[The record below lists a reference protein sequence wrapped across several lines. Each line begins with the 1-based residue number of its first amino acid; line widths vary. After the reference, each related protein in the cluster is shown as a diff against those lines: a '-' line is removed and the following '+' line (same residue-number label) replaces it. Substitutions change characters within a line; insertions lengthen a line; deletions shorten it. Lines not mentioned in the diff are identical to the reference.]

1 MRFAFRFLVPLLLL
15 LALIAWGAS
24 AVAARSARTWA
35 ERDLKARARLVLAS
49 SRETLVRNLS
59 AGDRAGSRA
68 LLDALVRDERL
79 IAATVCDHKLRT
91 LAATGDLP
99 AQARCEGRSEPEGGL
114 EEGLDENVRVPGG
127 DVHVSW
133 VPVADEGA
141 AIGYLVLVHDLS
153 FVDRR
158 ASTTRQALFIAFG
171 LVGFAAAIATI
182 LTARFSRRSW
192 TAELRRMLPALLTG
206 GARSRAESHREFGP
220 VLSDVRELVA
230 SLASE
235 EATHGGRWT
244 AERLR
249 RVLER
254 SLGGEGVVA
263 VANREPYMH
272 VRGDDGMV
280 RVLHP
285 ASGLVTALEPV
296 MRACSGT
303 WIAHGS
309 GSADRDVVDRNDRIL
324 VPPAEASYTL
334 RRVWLEPEV
343 ERGYYYGFSNEGL
356 WPLCHLADARPEFR
370 AGDWNHYQ
378 EANRR
383 FAQAVAEEVQGDD
396 PVVLVQDYHFALLPR
411 MIHRRLPRATVL
423 TFWHIPWPS
432 AERFAICP
440 WDRQLLEGM
449 LGSSILGFH
458 TQAHCNNFLESVDR
472 TLEARIDRERQSV
485 IVGGRETLV
494 RAYPISVEWP
504 SRWLEHAPPVADC
517 RKAVRAELGLPADA
531 RIGLGVDRLDYTK
544 GIVERL
550 LAVER
555 LLERRPDLC
564 GKFWFVQVAAPS
576 RTLIERY
583 RLLGEEVER
592 LTARINARFPTAG
605 RGPIV
610 LLHTHH
616 DAPEV
621 FRLYRAA
628 DLCYVSSL
636 HDGMNLVAKEFVS
649 ARDDLRG
656 VLVLSRFTGAAREL
670 TEALLVNPYD
680 LEAASAALAAAL
692 DMSEAEQEERMRSLR
707 TLVAEFN
714 VFRWAGRM
722 LLDATRLRRQDR
734 LTTRLSGD
742 ERASVEHGP

>member
-35 ERDLKARARLVLAS
+35 ERDLKARARLVLAG
-49 SRETLVRNLS
+49 SRETLVRNLVM
-59 AGDRAGSRA
+59 GDRDGGRM
-68 LLDALVRDERL
+68 LLESLVRDERL
-79 IAATVCDHKLRT
+79 IAAAVCDRRLQT

-99 AQARCEGRSEPEGGL
+99 LPARCEGRTEGEADL
-114 EEGLDENVRVPGG
+114 ARGLDENVRMNGG

-133 VPVADEGA
+133 VPVGDEGA
-141 AIGYLVLVHDLS
+141 PLGYLVLVHDLS

-171 LVGFAAAIATI
+171 LVGFAAAIATL

-192 TAELRRMLPALLTG
+192 TAELRQLLPGLLTG
-206 GARSRAESHREFGP
+206 GGRMRGASPADFGP
-220 VLSDVRELVA
+220 VLSDVRDLVA
-230 SLASE
+230 SLATE
-235 EATHGGRWT
+235 EAAHGGRWSP
-244 AERLR
+244 ERLR
-249 RVLER
+249 RVLGR
-254 SLGGEGVVA
+254 SLGGEGVVV

-272 VRGDDGMV
+272 VRGEDGRIQV
-280 RVLHP
+280 VHP
-285 ASGLVTALEPV
+285 ASGLVTAMEPV

-309 GSADRDVVDRNDRIL
+309 GSADRVVVDANDRVP
-324 VPPAEASYTL
+324 VPPGEASYTL

-343 ERGYYYGFSNEGL
+343 ERGYYYGFANEGL

-370 AGDWNHYQ
+370 AGDWGHYQ

-383 FAQAVAEEVQGDD
+383 FAQAVADEVQGVD

-440 WDRQLLEGM
+440 WDKQLLEGL

-472 TLEARIDRERQSV
+472 TMEARIDRERQSV
-485 IVGGRETLV
+485 VVGGRETLI

-504 SRWLEHAPPVADC
+504 SRWLEHAPAVNEC
-517 RKAVRAELGLPADA
+517 REKVRAELGLPADA
-531 RIGLGVDRLDYTK
+531 RIGVGVDRLDYTK
-544 GIVERL
+544 GIAERL

-555 LLERRPDLC
+555 LLERRPDLV
-564 GKFWFVQVAAPS
+564 GRFWFVQVAAPS

-592 LTARINARFPTAG
+592 ITTRINARFPGGG

-610 LLHTHH
+610 LLHAHH
-616 DAPEV
+616 DAPEI

-636 HDGMNLVAKEFVS
+636 HDGMNLVAKEFVA

-680 LEAASAALAAAL
+680 LEAASAAMAAAL

-722 LLDATRLRRQDR
+722 MLDATRLRRRDR

-742 ERASVEHGP
+742 ERAGAEHGP

>member
-35 ERDLKARARLVLAS
+35 ERDLKARARLVLS
-49 SRETLVRNLS
+49 GSRETLARNLAS
-59 AGDRAGSRA
+59 GDRKGSRM
-68 LLDALVRDERL
+68 LLEALVRDERL
-79 IAATVCDHKLRT
+79 IAATVCDRKLRT
-91 LAATGDLP
+91 LAAVGDLP
-99 AQARCEGRSEPEGGL
+99 AQARCEGRAEPEGGL
-114 EEGLDENVRVPGG
+114 ADGLDENVRMAGG

-133 VPVADEGA
+133 VPVDDQGA
-141 AIGYLVLVHDLS
+141 VIGHLVLVHDLS

-171 LVGFAAAIATI
+171 LVGFAAAIATL

-192 TAELRRMLPALLTG
+192 TAELRRMLPGLLRG
-206 GARSRAESHREFGP
+206 GGLLPSASPADFGP
-220 VLSDVRELVA
+220 VLADVRELVA
-230 SLASE
+230 SLATE

-254 SLGGEGVVA
+254 SLGGEGVVV

-272 VRGDDGMV
+272 VRGDDGLV
-280 RVLHP
+280 RVMHP
-285 ASGLVTALEPV
+285 ASGLVTAIEPV

-309 GSADRDVVDRNDRIL
+309 GSADREVVDRKDRIL
-324 VPPAEASYTL
+324 VPPGEASYTL

-383 FAQAVAEEVQGDD
+383 FAQAVADEVQGDD
-396 PVVLVQDYHFALLPR
+396 PVVLVQDYHFAVLPR
-411 MIHRRLPRATVL
+411 MIHRRLPRATIL

-440 WDRQLLEGM
+440 WDKQLLEGL

-485 IVGGRETLV
+485 VVAGRETLV

-504 SRWLEHAPPVADC
+504 SRWLDHAPAGC
-517 RKAVRAELGLPADA
+517 RVPREDPGRAGAS
-531 RIGLGVDRLDYTK
+531 R
-544 GIVERL
+544 
-550 LAVER
+550 
-555 LLERRPDLC
+555 RRPDRP
-564 GKFWFVQVAAPS
+564 GS
-576 RTLIERY
+576 
-583 RLLGEEVER
+583 
-592 LTARINARFPTAG
+592 
-605 RGPIV
+605 GPPG
-610 LLHTHH
+610 LHQG
-616 DAPEV
+616 D
-621 FRLYRAA
+621 RRAA
-628 DLCYVSSL
+628 
-636 HDGMNLVAKEFVS
+636 
-649 ARDDLRG
+649 ARRRASPRAASG
-656 VLVLSRFTGAAREL
+656 PGRQVLVRAGGGAEPDPHRALPAARRGGGAPHRPHQPPVRRAVDPGRSCSS
-670 TEALLVNPYD
+670 TRTTTHRRCS
-680 LEAASAALAAAL
+680 ASTAPPT
-692 DMSEAEQEERMRSLR
+692 S
-707 TLVAEFN
+707 
-714 VFRWAGRM
+714 
-722 LLDATRLRRQDR
+722 AT
-734 LTTRLSGD
+734 S
-742 ERASVEHGP
+742 RASTTG

>member
-1 MRFAFRFLVPLLLL
+1 MRFALRFLVPLLLL
-15 LALIAWGAS
+15 LVLIAWGAS
-24 AVAARSARTWA
+24 AVATRSARAWA
-35 ERDLKARARLVLAS
+35 ERDLRARARLVLAG
-49 SRETLVRNLS
+49 SRETLERS
-59 AGDRAGSRA
+59 IGAADRAGSRT
-68 LLDALVRDERL
+68 LLDALLRDERL
-79 IAATVCDHKLRT
+79 IAASVCDPGLAT
-91 LAATGDLP
+91 LASVGDLP
-99 AQARCEGRSEPEGGL
+99 PQARCESRRALPSGL
-114 EEGLDENVRVPGG
+114 AQGLDENVTMPGG

-141 AIGYLVLVHDLS
+141 AGGYLVLVHDLS

-158 ASTTRQALFIAFG
+158 ASTIRQALFVSFG
-171 LVGFAAAIATI
+171 LVGLAAAVAT
-182 LTARFSRRSW
+182 LLAARFSRRSW
-192 TAELRRMLPALLTG
+192 TAELRRMLPGLLSGG
-206 GARSRAESHREFGP
+206 GARTESHRDFGP
-220 VLSDVRELVA
+220 VLADVRELVA
-230 SLASE
+230 SLATEE
-235 EATHGGRWT
+235 EAHGGRWT

-263 VANREPYMH
+263 VANREPYIH
-272 VRGDDGMV
+272 VRGDDGLV
-280 RVLHP
+280 RVQFP

-309 GSADRDVVDRNDRIL
+309 GSADREAVDRHDRVL
-324 VPPAEASYTL
+324 VPPGEASYTL
-334 RRVWLEPEV
+334 RRVWLEAEV

-370 AGDWNHYQ
+370 AGDWGHYQ
-378 EANRR
+378 EANRK
-383 FAQAVAEEVQGDD
+383 FGQAVVDEVQGAD
-396 PVVLVQDYHFALLPR
+396 PIVLVQDYHFALLPGIIR
-411 MIHRRLPRATVL
+411 RRLPRATVL

-440 WDRQLLEGM
+440 WDKQLLEGL

-458 TQAHCNNFLESVDR
+458 TQAHCNNFLDSVDR

-485 IVGGRETLV
+485 VVNGRETLV

-504 SRWLEHAPPVADC
+504 SRWLERAPPVARC
-517 RKAVRAELGLPADA
+517 REEVRAELELPADA

-544 GIVERL
+544 GITDRL

-555 LLERRPDLC
+555 LLELHPELL
-564 GKFWFVQVAAPS
+564 GKFYFVQVAAPS

-592 LTARINARFPTAG
+592 VAARINARFPAGG

-610 LLHTHH
+610 LLAVHH
-616 DAPEV
+616 DPPEV

-680 LEAASAALAAAL
+680 LEEASAALFAAVR
-692 DMSEAEQEERMRSLR
+692 MPETEQEERMRSLR
-707 TLVAEFN
+707 ALVAEFN
-714 VFRWAGRM
+714 VYRWAGRM
-722 LLDATRLRRQDR
+722 LLDATTLRRRDR
-734 LTTRLSGD
+734 L
-742 ERASVEHGP
+742 